1 MLNTKGRE
9 IFDPCI
15 FVIFSCTPVVELTV
29 NNRPLFNETNILY
42 FPWINPVG
50 FKSFLFLKLVKIS
63 VILKI
68 LPVLSSITKR
78 YPSLE
83 TVKIKLSIIVG
94 LKLEFI
100 DCVHLI
106 IPVLASIA
114 KNSFL
119 LFEK

>member
-1 MLNTKGRE
+1 M
-9 IFDPCI
+9 
-15 FVIFSCTPVVELTV
+15 
-29 NNRPLFNETNILY
+29 Y
-42 FPWINPVG
+42 FPCINPVG
-50 FKSFLFLKLVKIS
+50 FISLLFLKFVKIS

-100 DCVHLI
+100 DWVHLI